1 MSRRESLIEDLKT
14 IVNNRDNRKFTT
26 EQVSFYIGSDMS
38 EETLEQWVNETDE
51 GINPVGADDIDALL
65 EGSGLEDNS

>member
-14 IVNNRDNRKFTT
+14 IVNNRENRKFTT

-65 EGSGLEDNS
+65 DGSGLEDNS

>member
-14 IVNNRDNRKFTT
+14 IVNNRENRNFTT

-65 EGSGLEDNS
+65 DGSGLEDNS

>member
-14 IVNNRDNRKFTT
+14 IVNNRENRKFTT